1 MELKINLQS
10 LIDKHIFVSVAN
22 RPFGV
27 VILLKK
33 KKQSNAKPHEKKD
46 YAFNNELS

>member
-33 KKQSNAKPHEKKD
+33 KKKKLNDKPHEKKIM
-46 YAFNNELS
+46 LSTMN